1 MPNSPALLFVYLAS
15 AFALAVLLIAF
26 STHLTVSR
34 WEPVTSSS
42 SSTSPL
48 ASKTSSPSSSPPPTK
63 AHSTAPPSKNDPVLA
78 SKLMSLAN
86 YIRHIVSLTSGNTPL
101 HTQSSLVTPPKTVPT
116 SSSHLN
122 RPSRSNV
129 HDISLP
135 SPLSAGPGP
144 IKAEPSLR
152 RHRFS
157 AGYQGHHTRRQSN
170 AQHANVLES
179 NVPYHLPSPTSPS
192 FLAGNDP
199 ISSIRAKISPLL
211 KIPYPNLTLTLALI
225 YVDRLKAKYPE
236 ARGEPGCSHRL
247 FLVAYIIA
255 AKYRCS
261 VELAGML
268 ESSGASETNSEAD
281 DANSA
286 ENNKGLPKKSELE
299 AQNQQESWD
308 YARSKANLIL
318 SNHEWVRLLRLGSF
332 FRTPVSPAAAGVTEE
347 RPSAVVSKFSTTT
360 TSVTAR
366 TSPAQPMV
374 RTSSSSS
381 RDGAPVFEPQPLP
394 IQSRANTEGSTT
406 QEGARRVSTSSASL
420 HSSAILQVEDLDR
433 METEFLT
440 FLDYDLS
447 TRSQDLNTCW
457 NLLVGEQ

>member
-1 MPNSPALLFVYLAS
+1 
-15 AFALAVLLIAF
+15 
-26 STHLTVSR
+26 
-34 WEPVTSSS
+34 
-42 SSTSPL
+42 
-48 ASKTSSPSSSPPPTK
+48 
-63 AHSTAPPSKNDPVLA
+63 
-78 SKLMSLAN
+78 MSLAN

-101 HTQSSLVTPPKTVPT
+101 HTQPSLVTPPKTVPT
-116 SSSHLN
+116 PSSHLN
-122 RPSRSNV
+122 LTPRSNI
-129 HDISLP
+129 HDVSLS

-144 IKAEPSLR
+144 IKTESSLR

-157 AGYQGHHTRRQSN
+157 AGYQGHHSRRQSN
-170 AQHANVLES
+170 SHHAHVLES

-192 FLAGNDP
+192 FFVRHNTSQP
-199 ISSIRAKISPLL
+199 SSTKAKISPLL

-268 ESSGASETNSEAD
+268 QKADCSGTSETNREAGD
-281 DANSA
+281 DINNN
-286 ENNKGLPKKSELE
+286 NNKVPKSELE

-308 YARSKANLIL
+308 YARSKAQMIL

-332 FRTPVSPAAAGVTEE
+332 FRPPVAPTTEVSE
-347 RPSAVVSKFSTTT
+347 EAPST
-360 TSVTAR
+360 TSVSKGTTLVAR

-374 RTSSSSS
+374 ASSTC
-381 RDGAPVFEPQPLP
+381 RDGSSLSEPKPLP
-394 IQSRANTEGSTT
+394 IQSRASQSEGSTP
-406 QEGARRVSTSSASL
+406 EGARRVSASSHAS
-420 HSSAILQVEDLDR
+420 SSILQVEDLDR